1 METSAS
7 KEELSLAL
15 NPIIG
20 YFDPLGL
27 ATADFWSMG
36 NDATW
41 GWLRHAEIKHG
52 RVSMFA
58 FVGYCAQANG
68 AKFGFPLS
76 LPEETNAQYADGLS
90 PPEQWD
96 ALSLEGKVC
105 NHICNHICNRPS
117 SGTRSRSR
125 ARCVTT
131 SVTTSVTARAVGRA
145 LARGQGV
152 CGGNVVWGERR
163 EHTHKHTQ
171 TLSDAPP

>member
-105 NHICNHICNRPS
+105 VG
-117 SGTRSRSR
+117 GT
-125 ARCVTT
+125 
-131 SVTTSVTARAVGRA
+131 
-145 LARGQGV
+145 L
-152 CGGNVVWGERR
+152 CGGNVGNT
-163 EHTHKHTQ
+163 HTSTHKPCRTPRPKRAR
-171 TLSDAPP
+171 LSPNT